1 MSNNVEHLAGPI
13 HAEMSYLG
21 HQSDKPILHTR
32 DPRQSRMN
40 LEKHLVAIHDARQLP
55 SPSLDREGFQL
66 IRQKLPQLDYHDP
79 VQRDGIYLVILQ
91 EFIRASLGASRVV
104 TDTSIL
110 RLPDPEAFQVPVL
123 TVHSDYTPSSAR
135 RLLEE
140 SWNQKKSREDGL
152 AETAELISQSLD
164 APRSDQR
171 FSRVIALNAWRPIS
185 RPPHDVPLA
194 VCDRNTIASGDVR
207 VADFIEEVP
216 NDDPYRG
223 ELSLCHFNERHA
235 WYCFSEMQPDE
246 LLLFLGLDFSNPA
259 RCGVM
264 HSAFRDPTC
273 PTGAPGRA
281 SIEVR
286 AFAFFES

>member
-1 MSNNVEHLAGPI
+1 MSAHLEQLASPI
-13 HAEMSYLG
+13 RAEMNYLG
-21 HQSDKPILHTR
+21 QQKEKPLFHTR
-32 DPRQSRMN
+32 DPNQSRME
-40 LEKHLVAIHDARQLP
+40 LEKHIVSIQDARQLK
-55 SPSLDREGFQL
+55 SASLDREGFQL
-66 IRQKLPQLDYHDP
+66 VRQPLPQVDYHNP
-79 VQRDGIYLVILQ
+79 VERDGTYLVGLQ

-110 RLPDPEAFQVPVL
+110 RLPDPDAFQVPVL

-140 SWNQKKSREDGL
+140 SWNQEKSRKEGL

-164 APRSDQR
+164 ASPSDRR
-171 FSRVIALNAWRPIS
+171 FRRVIALNAWRPIS
-185 RPPHDVPLA
+185 KPPHDVPLA
-194 VCDRNTIASGDVR
+194 VCDRTTMSSGDIR
-207 VADFIEEVP
+207 VADFIEELP
-216 NDDPYRG
+216 DDDPYQG

-235 WYCFSEMQPDE
+235 WYCYSDMQPDE
-246 LLLFLGLDFSNPA
+246 VLLFLGLDFSDPA

-281 SIEVR
+281 SVEVR
-286 AFAFFES
+286 AFAFFEA